1 MKRTSQ
7 LSHKSVSQLRR
18 SPRLQKRALP
28 STSTLG
34 QGCAHKDTTKYHQ
47 LIKTLQRKLLLF
59 RISSKVYGQT
69 FMTAGSPKD
78 TKLFTQKYRQKAP
91 FGSQL
96 FDTLAFIYKIL
107 QKMQPHRI
115 SNPGFNCFFIVDTN
129 EKYKFQFPIQEGG
142 VLRELVHGTYSFNV
156 SGSPTVHPDR

>member
-1 MKRTSQ
+1 MLSPSFVPGYKASFYLKLQPSPPSPTMIVGLLGGLAKHLVKRTSQ

-59 RISSKVYGQT
+59 CISSKVYGQI
-69 FMTAGSPKD
+69 FMTGGAPKD
-78 TKLFTQKYRQKAP
+78 TKLFTQKYREKAP
-91 FGSQL
+91 FGSQHL
-96 FDTLAFIYKIL
+96 DTLATIHKI
-107 QKMQPHRI
+107 
-115 SNPGFNCFFIVDTN
+115 
-129 EKYKFQFPIQEGG
+129 
-142 VLRELVHGTYSFNV
+142 
-156 SGSPTVHPDR
+156 